1 MSGGRAIKFNGIRP
15 RLKPPLCPDAQIVA
29 AYARA
34 IEGHDAQVL
43 LMGVTEELAD
53 LGKTTTAID
62 ISRTMIA
69 DAWPGDTEKRKAVR
83 GNWLDMPFGN
93 REFTAA
99 IGDGVLAAVRLSDYA
114 ALAAQ
119 FAKVLV
125 PGARIALRLYET
137 PEPGETVA
145 QVRDAAIGGR
155 IAGFHAFK
163 WRLAM
168 AITSESTSAAVPVAL
183 VHETFERA
191 FPDRDALASATGWS
205 LDEISEID
213 AYAGKVFVYQ
223 FPTRRELLAHL
234 PASFAGAQFVSS
246 GDYEL
251 AERCPILVADFH
263 P

>member
-1 MSGGRAIKFNGIRP
+1 MSDGRAIKFNRIRP

-34 IEGHDAQVL
+34 IEGHDARIL

-53 LGKTTTAID
+53 LGKTTVALD

-69 DAWPGDTEKRKAVR
+69 DAWPGDTDRRKAVR
-83 GNWLDMPFGN
+83 GNWLDMPFAK

-99 IGDGVLAAVRLSDYA
+99 VGDGVLAAIPASGYA
-114 ALAAQ
+114 TLAAQ

-125 PGARIALRLYET
+125 PGARIALRTYET

-145 QVRDAAIGGR
+145 EVRGAAMSGAIT
-155 IAGFHAFK
+155 GFHAFK

-168 AITSESTSAAVPVAL
+168 AIAHENRSAAVPVAQI
-183 VHETFERA
+183 HETFERA
-191 FPDRDALASATGWS
+191 FPDRVALGAATGWS
-205 LDEISEID
+205 EDEIAEID

-223 FPTRRELLAHL
+223 FPNRREILAHL
-234 PASFAGAQFVSS
+234 PAGFAHARFEPS
-246 GDYEL
+246 GTYEL
-251 AERCPILVADFH
+251 AERCPLLVADFA

>member
-1 MSGGRAIKFNGIRP
+1 MSEGRSLKFNRIRP
-15 RLKPPLCPDAQIVA
+15 RLKPPLCPDPQIVS

-34 IEGHDAQVL
+34 IAGHDERVL

-53 LGKTTTAID
+53 LGKTTVALD

-83 GNWLDMPFGN
+83 GNWLDMPFDA
-93 REFTAA
+93 RQFTAVA
-99 IGDGVLAAVRLSDYA
+99 GDGVLAAIGLSDYA
-114 ALAAQ
+114 TLAAQ

-125 PGARIALRLYET
+125 PGARIALRTYVT

-145 QVRDAAIGGR
+145 EVRDAAMAGK

-168 AITSESTSAAVPVAL
+168 ALAHESKSASVPVAQI
-183 VHETFERA
+183 HEAFERA
-191 FPDRDALASATGWS
+191 FADRATLAAATGWS
-205 LDEISEID
+205 QDDIAEID

-223 FPTRRELLAHL
+223 FPTRREILAHL
-234 PASFAGAQFVSS
+234 PASLAGARFQSS

-251 AERCPILVADFH
+251 AERCPLLVADFA